1 MSFEVILPFLRP
13 IEHLIRNV
21 EISEIMVNGS
31 GRIYIEKHGEL
42 LPIPDASIS
51 EKSLQVA
58 VRNIAR
64 TLGDE
69 VNDEMPLLDARLPD
83 GSRVAAAMPPCS
95 RRGTTLTIRKFQSR
109 RFTPEELVRIGT
121 VTLDVMDHLKD
132 AVEQHRNILISGGTG
147 SGKTTMLNALASF
160 IDPKERVVL
169 IEDTSEI
176 EISLENLVEF
186 EARRERPEQRA
197 VTVRDLLRATLR
209 HRPDRIILG
218 EVRGGEAFDL
228 LQALNTGHSGTL
240 STIHANSAEQAVT
253 RFTSCVLQSGIELPY
268 RAIRSNIGDAV
279 QFLLHV
285 ERRSGCRY
293 VAQLL
298 RLIRYDT
305 GQDKYDFESVYE
317 SRNT

>member
-13 IEHLIRNV
+13 IEHLIRDG

-42 LPIPDASIS
+42 LPMPDASIP
-51 EKSLQVA
+51 ERSLQVA

-69 VNDEMPLLDARLPD
+69 INDDMPLLDARLPD

-121 VTLDVMDHLKD
+121 VPLNVMDHLKD
-132 AVEQHRNILISGGTG
+132 AVEQRRNILISGGTG

-176 EISLENLVEF
+176 QISLENLVEF

-228 LQALNTGHSGTL
+228 LQAPKHRPFRHAFNHSCQLGGTGG
-240 STIHANSAEQAVT
+240 NSIYQLRSAVWD
-253 RFTSCVLQSGIELPY
+253 
-268 RAIRSNIGDAV
+268 RAAV
-279 QFLLHV
+279 QGNSQQH
-285 ERRSGCRY
+285 RRCRPIL
-293 VAQLL
+293 AP
-298 RLIRYDT
+298 R
-305 GQDKYDFESVYE
+305 
-317 SRNT
+317 

>member
-13 IEHLIRNV
+13 IEHLIRDG

-31 GRIYIEKHGEL
+31 GRIFIERHGQL
-42 LPIPDASIS
+42 LPIPDATIP

-83 GSRVAAAMPPCS
+83 GSRVAAAIPPCS

-109 RFTPEELVRIGT
+109 RFTPGELVRIGT
-121 VTLDVMDHLKD
+121 VPQPVMDHLRKS
-132 AVEQHRNILISGGTG
+132 VEQRQNILISGGTG

-160 IDPKERVVL
+160 IDPEERIVL

-176 EISLENLVEF
+176 QIVLENLVEF
-186 EARRERPEQRA
+186 EARRERPDQRA

-253 RFTSCVLQSGIELPY
+253 RFTTCVLQSGIELPY

-279 QFLLHV
+279 QLLLHI
-285 ERRSGCRY
+285 ERRSGRRY

-298 RLIRYDT
+298 RLIRYDAS
-305 GQDKYDFESVYE
+305 QDQYDFEPVYD

>member
-1 MSFEVILPFLRP
+1 MLAP
-13 IEHLIRNV
+13 
-21 EISEIMVNGS
+21 
-31 GRIYIEKHGEL
+31 
-42 LPIPDASIS
+42 
-51 EKSLQVA
+51 
-58 VRNIAR
+58 
-64 TLGDE
+64 
-69 VNDEMPLLDARLPD
+69 
-83 GSRVAAAMPPCS
+83 
-95 RRGTTLTIRKFQSR
+95 GTTLTIRKFQSR

-121 VTLDVMDHLKD
+121 VTRHVMDDLQD

-176 EISLENLVEF
+176 EISLETWWSL
-186 EARRERPEQRA
+186 RREESGPSERA

-218 EVRGGEAFDL
+218 EVRGGEAFYL

-279 QFLLHV
+279 QFLLHI
-285 ERRSGCRY
+285 ERRSGCRD

-298 RLIRYDT
+298 RLICYDT
-305 GQDKYDFESVYE
+305 GQDKYDFESVYD